1 MAAYLIANFALTNPA
16 GYKAYIPA
24 VLPTLEAH
32 GAEIVI
38 ADYESKPL
46 EGRSGS
52 VTVVIKFQSP
62 EALNA
67 WYQSPEYQKI
77 IHLRTDNSEGIVVAT
92 GGFDLERNL
101 RVLETL

>member
-1 MAAYLIANFALTNPA
+1 MAAYLVANFTLTNPA
-16 GYKAYIPA
+16 GYKSYVGA

-32 GAEIVI
+32 GAEIMV

-46 EGRSGS
+46 EGRPGS

-62 EALNA
+62 EALTA

-77 IHLRTDNSEGIVVAT
+77 IHLRTDNSEGIAVAT
-92 GGFDLERNL
+92 GEFDLERNL
-101 RVLETL
+101 RILETF